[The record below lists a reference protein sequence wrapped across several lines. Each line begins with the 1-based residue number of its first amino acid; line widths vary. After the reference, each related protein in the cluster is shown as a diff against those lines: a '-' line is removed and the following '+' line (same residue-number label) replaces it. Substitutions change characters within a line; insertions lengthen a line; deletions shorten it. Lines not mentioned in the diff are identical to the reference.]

1 MLHDIKGK
9 LARLLATE
17 NLIVEHKRV
26 ETASFN
32 VHSRVLILPIWKIA
46 SSTVYDLLVSHE
58 VGHALFT
65 PDRDWMCEEKYREA
79 PHQFVNI
86 IEDARIEKL
95 MKRKFAGLAKT
106 FYRGYQELQDED
118 FFCLGDDD
126 LSTYSFPDRV
136 NLWFKVGNHTQVPI
150 DRGQEMEIINEI
162 AAAETFDQVLELS
175 IKLKDFCQQKQE
187 EKSYE
192 LPAPQQSES
201 GGSETVEEETPSDST
216 PETTENRQE
225 DAPETEEGEGT
236 EEKEQ
241 SPQGGHSDE
250 FETQT
255 MDALE
260 EKLKELAEM
269 QGVESTYVEVP
280 KVNSESVIAQ
290 NKDIRDVLA
299 TFWAAQQQQKNADR
313 EEYGLYPVDLFEKV
327 DSEYNSYK
335 KSANQEVNYLV
346 KEFECRKTA
355 DAYSRSAVS
364 RTGILDCTKLHTY
377 KYNED
382 LFKKITVTPDGK
394 NHGLIFVL
402 DWSGSMERVLLD
414 SVKQIMN
421 LVWFCKKVGIPFD
434 VYAFTNEWFHSRDG
448 VLPPQKCELK
458 ENELHVSDDFAMLNF
473 LSSKSTHFEDDMR
486 NLFRLAFYF
495 SSWRSGP
502 DFSVPW
508 RLNLSGTPLNEAVVS
523 LHTILPEFKKS
534 SGAQKVQC
542 IVFTD
547 GEAPPIPMNRVV
559 KRSWEQ
565 EPYMGRGHVRPGSFL
580 RNRKTG
586 TVTRFDGQYQ
596 DFTKSLL
603 DHLSETYPDL
613 NVIGFRIVESR
624 DAGAFIRRY
633 ISGYD
638 EVEKVMK
645 KWRKLRS
652 FTLSNTGYLKYF
664 ALSSTELSKDTEF
677 DVDDNATKTQIRN
690 AFKKS
695 LSSKKVNKKILSEFV
710 ELIA

>member
-32 VHSRVLILPIWKIA
+32 VHSRVLVLPIWKVA

-65 PDRDWMCEEKYREA
+65 PDRDWNEEEEYASA

-95 MKRKFAGLAKT
+95 MKRKFAGLSKT
-106 FYRGYQELQDED
+106 FYRGYSELQEED
-118 FFCLGDDD
+118 FFCLGEDD
-126 LSTYSFPDRV
+126 LSTYSFPDRI
-136 NLWFKVGNHTQVPI
+136 NLWFKVGNHVQIPI
-150 DRGQEMEIINEI
+150 ESDEEMDIIKRI
-162 AAAETFDQVLELS
+162 AAVETFDQVLALAVEL
-175 IKLKDFCQQKQE
+175 KNFCQEKQQQKEYEIPAPKQE
-187 EKSYE
+187 
-192 LPAPQQSES
+192 QDSE
-201 GGSETVEEETPSDST
+201 GSDSEEETPNNPAPEST
-216 PETTENRQE
+216 QTRQE
-225 DAPETEEGEGT
+225 DAPESEQGEGT
-236 EEKEQ
+236 EEKEK
-241 SPQGGHSDE
+241 SPVGGRTDQ

-260 EKLKELAEM
+260 EKLKDLAEM
-269 QGVESTYVEVP
+269 QGYDSIYIEVP
-280 KVNSESVIAQ
+280 SVKSGNVIA
-290 NKDIRDVLA
+290 KTHEIRDLL
-299 TFWAAQQQQKNADR
+299 TTWWGAQQLKRDNDR
-313 EEYGLYPVDLFEKV
+313 EEFGLPPINLFESV
-327 DSEYNSYK
+327 DSDYKTFK

-346 KEFECRKTA
+346 KEFEMKKSA
-355 DAYSRSAVS
+355 NQYSRSTFAK
-364 RTGILDCTKLHTY
+364 TGVLDCTKLHTY
-377 KYNED
+377 KYNEE
-382 LFKKITVTPDGK
+382 LFKKVTVVPDGK
-394 NHGLIFVL
+394 NHGLVFVL

-434 VYAFTNEWFHSRDG
+434 VYAFTNEWFHTRDG
-448 VLPPQKCELK
+448 ELPPEKCERI
-458 ENELHVSDDFAMLNF
+458 ENELHIADEFAMLNF
-473 LSSKSTHFEDDMR
+473 LSSKSTHFEDDML
-486 NLFRLAFYF
+486 NLYRLAHYF
-495 SSWRSGP
+495 SCWRSGP
-502 DFSVPW
+502 DYTAPW
-508 RLNLSGTPLNEAVVS
+508 RLNLSGTPLNEAIIS
-523 LHTILPEFKKS
+523 LHTILPEFKRS
-534 SGAQKVQC
+534 SGVQKVQC

-547 GEAPPIPMNRVV
+547 GEAGPVPINRIV
-559 KRSWEQ
+559 KRTWEK
-565 EPYMGRGHVRPGSFL
+565 EPYMGHGHVRPGSFL

-586 TVTRFDGQYQ
+586 TTTRFDGPYQ

-624 DAGAFIRRY
+624 DAGSFIRRY
-633 ISGYD
+633 ISEYN

-645 KWRKLRS
+645 TWKKLRS

-664 ALSSTELSKDTEF
+664 ALSSTELSKDSEF
-677 DVDDNATKTQIRN
+677 DVDEGATKTQIRN

-695 LSSKKVNKKILSEFV
+695 LSSKKVNKKVLSEFV

>member
-32 VHSRVLILPIWKIA
+32 VHSRVLVLPIWKVA

-65 PDRDWMCEEKYREA
+65 PDRDWNEEEEYASA

-95 MKRKFAGLAKT
+95 MKRKFAGLSKT
-106 FYRGYQELQDED
+106 FYRGYSELQEED
-118 FFCLGDDD
+118 FFCLGEDD

-136 NLWFKVGNHTQVPI
+136 NLWFKVGNHVQIPI
-150 DRGQEMEIINEI
+150 ENDEEMDLIKKI
-162 AAAETFDQVLELS
+162 AAVETFDQVLALAVEL
-175 IKLKDFCQQKQE
+175 KNFCQEKQQQKE
-187 EKSYE
+187 YE
-192 LPAPQQSES
+192 IPAPKQQQESE
-201 GGSETVEEETPSDST
+201 GSDSEEETPNNPAPEST
-216 PETTENRQE
+216 QTRQE
-225 DAPETEEGEGT
+225 DAPESEEGEGI
-236 EEKEQ
+236 EEKDK
-241 SPQGGHSDE
+241 SSVGGLTDE

-260 EKLKELAEM
+260 EKLKDLAEM
-269 QGVESTYVEVP
+269 QGYDSTYIEVP
-280 KVNSESVIAQ
+280 SVKSENVIAK
-290 NKDIRDVLA
+290 NHEIRDLL
-299 TFWAAQQQQKNADR
+299 TTWWESQQLKRNEDR
-313 EEYGLYPVDLFEKV
+313 EEFGLPPINLFEGV
-327 DSEYNSYK
+327 DADYKTFK

-364 RTGILDCTKLHTY
+364 RTGVLDCTKLHTY

-382 LFKKITVTPDGK
+382 LFKKVTITPNGK

-434 VYAFTNEWFHSRDG
+434 VYAFTNEWFHTRDG
-448 VLPPQKCELK
+448 ELPPEKCERK
-458 ENELHVSDDFAMLNF
+458 ENELHVSDEFAMLNF
-473 LSSKSTHFEDDMR
+473 LSSKSTHFEDDMI
-486 NLFRLAFYF
+486 NLFRLAHYF
-495 SSWRSGP
+495 SCWRNGP
-502 DFSVPW
+502 DYTAPW
-508 RLNLSGTPLNEAVVS
+508 RLNLSGTPLNEAIIS
-523 LHTILPEFKKS
+523 LHTILPEFKRS
-534 SGAQKVQC
+534 SGVQKVQC

-547 GEAPPIPMNRVV
+547 GEAAPVPINRVV

-565 EPYMGRGHVRPGSFL
+565 EEYMGHGHIRPGSFL

-586 TVTRFDGQYQ
+586 TTTRFDGAYH

-603 DHLSETYPDL
+603 DHFSETYPDL
-613 NVIGFRIVESR
+613 NVIGFRVVEPR
-624 DAGAFIRRY
+624 DAGSFIRRH

-638 EVEKVMK
+638 EVEKMMK
-645 KWRKLRS
+645 TWRKLRA
-652 FTLSNTGYLKYF
+652 FTLINTGYLKYF
-664 ALSSTELSKDTEF
+664 ALSSTELSKDSEF
-677 DVDDNATKTQIRN
+677 DVDDGATKTQIRN

-695 LSSKKVNKKILSEFV
+695 LSSKKVNKKVLSEFV